1 MGAWGNSHAL
11 FMARNLSQLAKLAR
25 QRYLTTNEDIEM
37 AQSSTE
43 TVTAPPKAKIAKYL
57 TDAEGNIYLWTPQ
70 LAARGDLVAGYDPDK
85 PEAFEKDID
94 KIRLNHEIERAKE
107 QAKMA
112 EVAKVEAEKANLEA
126 QEKAADLE
134 LQAKSAEARA
144 KDAEAKLEEE
154 RADNAKKLA
163 EMQAKLDALAKQS
176 AEQPV
181 VEKPA
186 KSAPKKK
193 QVEVKEQSTAS
204 EPDFSELD
212 D

>member
-1 MGAWGNSHAL
+1 MGAWGNTHAL

-25 QRYLTTNEDIEM
+25 QRYSTTNEDIEM

-43 TVTAPPKAKIAKYL
+43 TVTAPPKAKKAKFL

-70 LAARGDLVAGYDPDK
+70 LAARGDLVAAYDPNE

-94 KIRLNHEIERAKE
+94 KIRLNHEIEIAKE

-144 KDAEAKLEEE
+144 KDAESKLEEE

-176 AEQPV
+176 TEKPV
-181 VEKPA
+181 VDKQSKPA
-186 KSAPKKK
+186 PKRKK
-193 QVEVKEQSTAS
+193 DDGEEESTVS